1 MYRLT
6 ILQIKN
12 NFQGYKFNNGS
23 STNSFSI
30 FKNNGWIFI
39 MNEFEN
45 SNLSD
50 IELNQIKGGV
60 IEEHIILQAQVIEVI
75 FPNL

>member
-1 MYRLT
+1 
-6 ILQIKN
+6 
-12 NFQGYKFNNGS
+12 
-23 STNSFSI
+23 
-30 FKNNGWIFI
+30 